1 MPAYKDKDRGSWY
14 ASFYFT
20 DWKGAKKKKIKRGFA
35 TKKEALEF
43 EHSFLMKE
51 TADLDMTFK
60 DFVELYRSDMKNK
73 IREHTWKAKNNIIDT
88 KLLPYFGEKK
98 ISAILPKDVMSWQN
112 EILDHRD
119 EKGKPFSQ
127 AYLKSI
133 HNQLSAI
140 LNHAVRFYEL
150 KSNPAAKVGNMGKGS
165 SREMDFWTKEE
176 YLKFSDSM
184 MDKPISF
191 YAFEMLYWCGIRLG
205 ELLALTKSDF
215 DFEASTVSITKSY
228 QKLDG
233 RDVITDPKTPKSKRI
248 ITMPDFLSE
257 EMQEYINSLYG
268 LKKDDR
274 LFLFTKSYLHHE
286 IDRGSK
292 EQGIK
297 RIRVHDIRHSH
308 VSLLIELGFTPVAIA
323 ERMGHESID
332 ITLHYAH
339 MFPTKQKEMAEK
351 LTLER
356 NGKNVEEGK
365 GREKPLAEQGG
376 SIQNVPRGE

>member
-1 MPAYKDKDRGSWY
+1 
-14 ASFYFT
+14 
-20 DWKGAKKKKIKRGFA
+20 
-35 TKKEALEF
+35 
-43 EHSFLMKE
+43 
-51 TADLDMTFK
+51 
-60 DFVELYRSDMKNK
+60 
-73 IREHTWKAKNNIIDT
+73 
-88 KLLPYFGEKK
+88 
-98 ISAILPKDVMSWQN
+98 
-112 EILDHRD
+112 
-119 EKGKPFSQ
+119 
-127 AYLKSI
+127 
-133 HNQLSAI
+133 
-140 LNHAVRFYEL
+140 
-150 KSNPAAKVGNMGKGS
+150 
-165 SREMDFWTKEE
+165 
-176 YLKFSDSM
+176 
-184 MDKPISF
+184 
-191 YAFEMLYWCGIRLG
+191 MLYWCGIRLG

-233 RDVITDPKTPKSKRI
+233 RDVITDPKTPKSKRV

-292 EQGIK
+292 EKGIK
-297 RIRVHDIRHSH
+297 RIRVHDILHSH

-332 ITLHYAH
+332 MTLYYAH
-339 MFPTKQKEMAEK
+339 MFPAKQKEMAEK
-351 LTLER
+351 LALER
-356 NGKNVEEGK
+356 NDKNVEEGK